1 MVISSFLILL
11 IIESLDLI
19 NMVFI
24 FWSVVLVRESASN
37 ELRQPRNLL
46 FDIYGNLLVVYSDNR
61 RIQLL
66 DLLENTCNR
75 IQTPSVT
82 TMSSALLSNHDLST
96 YDYVVK
102 RRINQTLSQV
112 EQIPGNHQKDTN
124 TSKETVTCTQ
134 QDCHEFSFD
143 FTFES
148 LCVASTK

>member
-66 DLLENTCNR
+66 DLLENTC
-75 IQTPSVT
+75 
-82 TMSSALLSNHDLST
+82 SSSRFSSSFRL
-96 YDYVVK
+96 
-102 RRINQTLSQV
+102 
-112 EQIPGNHQKDTN
+112 
-124 TSKETVTCTQ
+124 
-134 QDCHEFSFD
+134 EFYRLF
-143 FTFES
+143 
-148 LCVASTK
+148 